1 MSALVSNLFDDE
13 FETVS
18 EDDVD
23 NILQFP
29 TQSGSSA
36 KASKSRKANATSET
50 LLVPSKSITAE
61 EEKELVVR
69 AKRGDVAARNALI
82 LANMKLVNA
91 IAKKYSDRG
100 LPLSDLVQEGSIG
113 LMTAV
118 EKFDLKM
125 GHRFSTYASWWVRE
139 AITRSLSNKSRVVRL
154 PVHLNELMTKI
165 RRVRSTLSTQLG
177 RTATIEEIAAELN
190 ESVEKIAK
198 ALDASQHC
206 MSLDQKVST
215 SEDEGCTL
223 GDTIEDETSVH
234 VLHRVN
240 SSFLKAEVSELLSC
254 LKPIEREVIK
264 LRFGFVSDD
273 ELSLREI
280 ADKLNLTRDQVGK
293 ISCSAMRKLKQAAN
307 QSDFEDYLAA

>member
-223 GDTIEDETSVH
+223 GDTIEDETSVR